1 MKFIDEAFITVQS
14 GDGGNGCASFR
25 RERFV
30 PRGGPDGGDGG
41 KGGDVILHSTSRRR
55 TLYPFQF
62 KRQFKAQK
70 GGHGQGKQ
78 KTGKSASDLVIE
90 IPPGTLVRDAESNDL
105 LHDFTDSG
113 QNFIILKGGRGG
125 KGNLHFRSSTHRSPR
140 FAQPGESGNILKLKL
155 ELKLL
160 ADVGIIGLPNA
171 GKSTLISAM
180 SSATPKIGS
189 YPFTT
194 LTPNLGVVQTDWAE
208 PFVVADI
215 PGLIAGAH
223 QGAGLGVR
231 FLKHIE
237 RTRILIHLIDASL
250 ILPQQPLN
258 DYETIN
264 NELAQYSQGLAQKPQ
279 VLVLNKLDLSG
290 TEEKAE
296 IFQSALDDIVDQ
308 DVLLISATKRT
319 GITRLISKLL
329 DVLDQTDDMRPQTEY

>member
-250 ILPQQPLN
+250 ILAQQPLN